1 MSFESE
7 PGVGST
13 FKFTIKLQPVVIEPL
28 EQDDEVHKADDD
40 KLVFKWRPG
49 VRPTDNSLN
58 MVSEEIVY
66 VNDLHRKKEFE
77 SLSEIAIEAEIDLGF
92 CHEELKEDA
101 NEMQIMQ
108 ISNKEN
114 KTSKLALDR
123 RIANQNYEVEV
134 ANKKILIVDDQSF
147 NIDAALIILNCG
159 VGINTEQNCDI
170 AFNGKEALSM
180 VQRNVQANNNTS
192 CSYEL
197 ILMDCNMPFMDG
209 YDATQEIR
217 KYLHSLHLVQPIIL
231 AVTGHTE

>member
-1 MSFESE
+1 
-7 PGVGST
+7 
-13 FKFTIKLQPVVIEPL
+13 
-28 EQDDEVHKADDD
+28 
-40 KLVFKWRPG
+40 
-49 VRPTDNSLN
+49 
-58 MVSEEIVY
+58 
-66 VNDLHRKKEFE
+66 
-77 SLSEIAIEAEIDLGF
+77 
-92 CHEELKEDA
+92 
-101 NEMQIMQ
+101 
-108 ISNKEN
+108 
-114 KTSKLALDR
+114 LALDR